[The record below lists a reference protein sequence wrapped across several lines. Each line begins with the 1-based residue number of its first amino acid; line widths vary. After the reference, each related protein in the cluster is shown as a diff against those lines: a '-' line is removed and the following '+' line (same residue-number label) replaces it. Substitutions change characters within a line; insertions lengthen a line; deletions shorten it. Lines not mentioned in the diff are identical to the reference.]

1 MELILQIAG
10 SKLAVSVV
18 LGGAVW
24 LLQRN
29 QDRPRLSHALCLTL
43 LAALLVPPLISIP
56 VLQPTLP
63 PPGPAGVVGFG
74 ELRSVTLTGAPGGG
88 WFTGYAGSGLVLA
101 WVLGAVAVLLST
113 LVRARRFRRS
123 LMAVSRGASPDLR
136 RMAREVARTLG
147 LAKVPEI
154 HTTDALVSPMAYW
167 SGGATHVLI
176 PSALLETMPQAELR
190 WILAHELAHV
200 RRRDHLVRW
209 LEWLACT
216 AFWWNP
222 VAWWARRRLRA
233 AGELCCDALVVNAF
247 NCAPRDYARALV
259 RAIDLVCTER
269 TPRPPAFASAAD
281 SGRRTQFLERRIR
294 MIITNNPPSTLPR
307 GLRTPLRCGL
317 VALLAVGLVYCGER
331 TLPTAAEAPSPALS
345 LDAPLNAELE
355 LIVVPRGDGLSA
367 ARRVEE
373 SDEAFVLRAE
383 SVSWVYSVEDAGPAD
398 GPRGVVVLDYDDLVP
413 LSQNEALWAAIAQLP
428 EGTDDS
434 KFLVARQT
442 GDGGWTFLDRIPEAS
457 ISRFHI
463 MTFGQKPPEVGIEP
477 AGRTPAPQ
485 RR

>member
-63 PPGPAGVVGFG
+63 PPGLAGVVGFG
-74 ELRSVTLTGAPGGG
+74 ELRSVTLTGVASGS
-88 WFTGYAGSGLVLA
+88 WFTGYGGSGLVLA
-101 WVLGAVAVLLST
+101 WLLGAVAVLVST

-136 RMAREVARTLG
+136 RLAREVARTLG

-154 HTTDALVSPMAYW
+154 HTTDAVVSPMAYW
-167 SGGATHVLI
+167 SGGATHVLM

-233 AGELCCDALVVNAF
+233 AGELCCDALVVKAF

-281 SGRRTQFLERRIR
+281 SGRRTRFLERRIR
-294 MIITNNPPSTLPR
+294 MIITNNPPSLPR
-307 GLRTPLRCGL
+307 GFRTPLRCGL

-331 TLPTAAEAPSPALS
+331 TLPTAADVPAPLV
-345 LDAPLNAELE
+345 APLNAELE
-355 LIVVPRGDGLSA
+355 FIAVPPGDGLSA
-367 ARRVEE
+367 ARPVEE
-373 SDEAFVLRAE
+373 SDGAFVLRDA
-383 SVSWVYSVEDAGPAD
+383 SFRWFYSVARPAD
-398 GPRGVVVLDYDDLVP
+398 GPRGVVVVDYDDLVP
-413 LSQNEALWAAIAQLP
+413 LSQNDALWAAIAELP
-428 EGTDDS
+428 EGADDS

-442 GDGGWTFLDRIPEAS
+442 GDGGWTFLDRIPEGS
-457 ISRFHI
+457 GSRFHI
-463 MTFGQKPPEVGIEP
+463 MTFGRKP
-477 AGRTPAPQ
+477 AGVE
-485 RR
+485 